1 MDDERVHG
9 EWVEEEYNEKMEKGD
24 MEEERV
30 FSGNE

>member
-9 EWVEEEYNEKMEKGD
+9 EWVEEEYNKKMGMGD